1 MTKTLVIGLGNP
13 ILTDDGVGIYTA
25 RVVRE
30 VLPQDLD
37 VDVLELSVGG
47 LALMEAMIGY
57 ERVILIDALWT
68 PDCQPGDVTE
78 FNAGFLPDTL
88 NTASSHDA
96 NLPTALRV
104 GRNLGAP
111 LPTDNNIQVVAVG
124 IKDVLTFNE
133 MPTPAVADA
142 IPEAATRV
150 LKLLGYTPANPLPS
164 LHQIMT
170 TGGYDDFS

>member
-30 VLPQDLD
+30 ALPLDVD

-68 PDCQPGDVTE
+68 PDCSPGQVTE
-78 FNAGFLPDTL
+78 FNAGLLPDTL

-104 GRNLGAP
+104 GRSLGAP
-111 LPTDNNIQVVAVG
+111 LPTDDNIQVVAVG

-133 MPTPAVADA
+133 TPTPAVADA
-142 IPEAATRV
+142 IPEAAARV
-150 LKLLGYTPANPLPS
+150 LHLLGYAPVNPLPS